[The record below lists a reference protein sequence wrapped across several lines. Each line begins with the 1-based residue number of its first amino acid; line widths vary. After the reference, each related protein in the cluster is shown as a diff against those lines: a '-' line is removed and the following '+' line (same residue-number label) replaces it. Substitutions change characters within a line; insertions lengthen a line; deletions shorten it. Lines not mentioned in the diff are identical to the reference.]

1 MSSRTT
7 LTISGIDLKYVVAQY
22 TSQLAGNG
30 ACSRGASSCVGGA
43 VAVWVTEDPHGWR
56 ADVSAPAATGGER
69 LRLRSSS
76 PNQTSLAL
84 SLRRPGTQSA
94 RYDHAGTGRRRRQAR
109 GRIHSGAQPLAAL
122 AWEHQAID
130 HHVLDE

>member
-30 ACSRGASSCVGGA
+30 ASSRGASSCVGGA

-76 PNQTSLAL
+76 PMPDAKGPL
-84 SLRRPGTQSA
+84 STAIVELLS
-94 RYDHAGTGRRRRQAR
+94 GRRATVVNFPV
-109 GRIHSGAQPLAAL
+109 ADT
-122 AWEHQAID
+122 D
-130 HHVLDE
+130 HGK